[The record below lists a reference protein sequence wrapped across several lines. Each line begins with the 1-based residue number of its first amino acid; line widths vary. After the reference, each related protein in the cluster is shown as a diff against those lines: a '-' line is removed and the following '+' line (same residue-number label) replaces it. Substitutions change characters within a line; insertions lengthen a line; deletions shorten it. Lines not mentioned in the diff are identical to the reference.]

1 MRKVANSTVVDQ
13 GPLIDEWQWSNGGR
27 WGWDL
32 NIWKSGEP
40 ANDDNISDKIY
51 VRWSSSYQFFTT
63 ATFSSWLI
71 CQK

>member
-40 ANDDNISDKIY
+40 ANDDNK
-51 VRWSSSYQFFTT
+51 
-63 ATFSSWLI
+63 
-71 CQK
+71 